1 MENGT
6 QKGEGVLHLYSCV
19 LEPGAAEGGA
29 PSSQQPHVTAAPSS
43 CAPPLPE
50 GWARR
55 YGAGAEGRRT
65 GDERRRWSSHGPSAA
80 PVARSHVLIR
90 GRRYKRVGRRKVVL
104 VCF

>member
-55 YGAGAEGRRT
+55 YGAGAEQCRESCSLWQASGHCSGMDGRR
-65 GDERRRWSSHGPSAA
+65 GRDLRGA
-80 PVARSHVLIR
+80 VAVRE
-90 GRRYKRVGRRKVVL
+90 
-104 VCF
+104 